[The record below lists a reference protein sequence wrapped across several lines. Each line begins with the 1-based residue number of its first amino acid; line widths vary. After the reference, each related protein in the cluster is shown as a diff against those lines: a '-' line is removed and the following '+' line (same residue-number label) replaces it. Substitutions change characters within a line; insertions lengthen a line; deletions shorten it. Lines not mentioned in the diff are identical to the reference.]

1 MSLVFNG
8 FVYRLACHAS
18 IFNDNEP
25 SPHFFRTIAV
35 QLLSIDCLGR
45 ELRLEGTLSGW
56 QALFWDNQLV
66 SEKNASAD
74 PDSQSKHRFS
84 LKNGDTDILCELDC
98 QLDWQPFDLEYQLK
112 VNQEV
117 VSSSSIKQVDIEKRI
132 PVERQGPKQKVSTL
146 GLMSLAFKLFKSV
159 KVIKVLLVAGSLAA
173 YSWLFSLPFAIGLLF
188 CLVVHEYGHVRA
200 MKYFGMKTKGI
211 YLIPFVG
218 GLALSENRVNT
229 RWQEVVIAIMGP
241 FFGLLLSIASLVV
254 YWITGIEM
262 FAGLA
267 VYNAL
272 LNLFNLLPILP
283 LDGGH
288 IMKSITFSMH
298 SIVGLVLCIIGAAIG
313 VAISYYFG
321 LALLGLMLAIGSSE
335 ILMEWKMRKNN
346 QLLPLDRYGQI
357 FSIVWY
363 LGTMIALATIIYVL
377 GQGENSALALPLKV
391 LGS

>member
-1 MSLVFNG
+1 M
-8 FVYRLACHAS
+8 
-18 IFNDNEP
+18 
-25 SPHFFRTIAV
+25 
-35 QLLSIDCLGR
+35 QLLSIDCLGK

-74 PDSQSKHRFS
+74 PDPMSNHSFS
-84 LKNGDTDILCELDC
+84 LQNGETEILCELNC
-98 QLDWQPFDLEYQLK
+98 QLDWQPFGLEYELK
-112 VNQEV
+112 INQEM
-117 VSSSSIKQVDIEKRI
+117 VSSNRVQQSDIEKRI
-132 PVERQGPKQKVSTL
+132 PEERQGPKEKVSAF

-159 KVIKVLLVAGSLAA
+159 KVIKALLVAGSLAA
-173 YSWLFSLPFAIGLLF
+173 YSWLFSLPFALGLIL
-188 CLVVHEYGHVRA
+188 CLVVHEYGHIRA

-218 GLALSENRVNT
+218 GLALSENKINT

-241 FFGLLLSIASLVV
+241 FFGLILSLASLVI
-254 YWITGIEM
+254 YWLTGIEM

-298 SIVGLVLCIIGAAIG
+298 SVVGLVLCILGAALG
-313 VAISYYFG
+313 VLTSYYFG
-321 LALLGLMLAIGSSE
+321 LALLALMLAIGSSE
-335 ILMEWKMRKNN
+335 IMMEWKMRKHN

-363 LGTMIALATIIYVL
+363 LGTMIALASIIYVL
-377 GQGENSALALPLKV
+377 GQGDNEALSLPMKI